1 MSNQLS
7 REEKRIIFLFLLFP
21 VALMLLFGLIPIVML
36 VYNSFTDWDGL
47 STEKNIVGFANY
59 VKIIQE
65 PAYFAAFKNNLYYLA
80 SGIIQLILA
89 LLLAVVLSMKTK
101 GKMLFKAV
109 FVFPI
114 LISGVAVSMIFRLF
128 FEPDGSFDQL
138 LQFFHLDELSRYWL
152 GDPRLVNV
160 TLAFISLWRHLG
172 TSFLLYFSAIQS
184 IPTVYYRV
192 ADLEGASF
200 WQQLRWII
208 LPNIRTVLK
217 LNFVLLTIGAV
228 SAFEIPLI
236 MTNGSNGTTTF
247 LLQTMKTAFDQKLV
261 GLGSAMAVVM
271 TLLIILLSAVQQ
283 KFQQEEKR

>member
-1 MSNQLS
+1 MRNKLTH
-7 REEKRIIFLFLLFP
+7 EEKRIVFLFLLFP
-21 VALMLLFGLIPIVML
+21 VILMILFGLLPILML
-36 VYNSFTDWDGL
+36 IYNSFTDWDGL
-47 STEKNIVGFANY
+47 SAEKNFVGFANY
-59 VKIIQE
+59 LKIIQN
-65 PAYFAAFKNNLYYLA
+65 PTYFAAFKNNLYYLA
-80 SGIIQLILA
+80 SGILQIVLA
-89 LLLAVVLSMKTK
+89 LLLAVILAMKTR
-101 GKMLFKAV
+101 GKTFFKAV

-114 LISGVAVSMIFRLF
+114 MISGVAVSMIFRLF

-138 LQFFHLDELSRYWL
+138 LQFLHLGDWSRYWL
-152 GDPRLVNV
+152 GDPRLVNF

-184 IPTVYYRV
+184 IPPVYYRV
-192 ADLEGASF
+192 AELEGAGF

-236 MTNGSNGTTTF
+236 MTNGSNGTMTF

-271 TLLIILLSAVQQ
+271 TLIIILLSSIQQ
-283 KFQQEEKR
+283 KFQQEEKG

>member
-1 MSNQLS
+1 MLM
-7 REEKRIIFLFLLFP
+7 IIFGLLP
-21 VALMLLFGLIPIVML
+21 ILMLI
-36 VYNSFTDWDGL
+36 YNSFTDWDGL
-47 STEKNIVGFANY
+47 STEKNFVGFANY
-59 VKIIQE
+59 LKIIQE
-65 PAYFAAFKNNLYYLA
+65 PAYFAAFKNNLYYLG
-80 SGIIQLILA
+80 SGLLQIVVA
-89 LLLAVVLSMKTK
+89 LLLAVLLSMKTR
-101 GKMLFKAV
+101 GKTLFKAV

-114 LISGVAVSMIFRLF
+114 MISGVAVSMIFRLF

-138 LQFFHLDELSRYWL
+138 LQFLHLGSFSRYWL
-152 GDPRLVNV
+152 GDPRLVNY
-160 TLAFISLWRHLG
+160 TLAFISMWRHLG
-172 TSFLLYFSAIQS
+172 TSFLLYFSAVQS

-271 TLLIILLSAVQQ
+271 TLIIVLLSVLQQ
-283 KFQQEEKR
+283 KVQREVKE